1 LKTVIGIPAFNEE
14 KNIGSLIV
22 NLKKKYDYVLV
33 CDDGSSDSTAD
44 IASEMGAIVVKH
56 SKNQGY
62 GSAIKTIFNE
72 SKKIDCDI
80 LITFDAD
87 GQHQIS
93 EIDDVLK
100 PIMDNIADIVIG
112 SRFLGKTKNL
122 PKYRKFG
129 IKTITGLTN
138 IMTGSNI
145 SDSQSGFRAYSQKV
159 LQEISPTESGMGIST
174 EILIKA
180 TKKKI
185 RITEIPITI
194 SYENNSH
201 SKEPISHGTSVIIST
216 VKHVAIERPL
226 LYYGATGLFFLALGL
241 VFATWALQIYS
252 EQQVFMTNVA
262 LIGICGIILGT
273 ILLISGTILF
283 SIANLLKGNK

>member
-1 LKTVIGIPAFNEE
+1 MKIAIGIPAFNEE
-14 KNIGSLIV
+14 NNIGPIIT
-22 NLKKKYDYVLV
+22 NLKKKYDHILV

-44 IASEMGAIVVKH
+44 IASKMGAHVVKH
-56 SKNQGY
+56 SKNLGY

-72 SKKIDCDI
+72 AKKIDCNI
-80 LITFDAD
+80 LVTFDAD

-93 EIDDVLK
+93 EIDDMLK
-100 PIMDNIADIVIG
+100 PIMENIADIVIG
-112 SRFLGKTKNL
+112 SRFLGKTEHL

-138 IMTGSNI
+138 VMTGSNI

-180 TKKKI
+180 TKKKM

-194 SYENNSH
+194 TYENNTH

-226 LYYGATGLFFLALGL
+226 LYYGVTGLFFLALGL

-252 EQQVFMTNVA
+252 EEQVFMTNVA

-283 SIANLLKGNK
+283 SISNLLKGNK

>member
-1 LKTVIGIPAFNEE
+1 LKTIIGIPAFNEE

-22 NLKKKYDYVLV
+22 DLKKKYDHVLV
-33 CDDGSSDSTAD
+33 CDDGSSDTTAN

-72 SKKIDCDI
+72 CKKIDCDI

-100 PIMDNIADIVIG
+100 PIMDNTADIVIG

-138 IMTGSNI
+138 VMTGSNI
-145 SDSQSGFRAYSQKV
+145 TDSQSGFRAYSQKV

-180 TKKKI
+180 TNKNNVEPVKYV
-185 RITEIPITI
+185 EIAIGSINKGDLIFGQIPLAA
-194 SYENNSH
+194 SY
-201 SKEPISHGTSVIIST
+201 
-216 VKHVAIERPL
+216 
-226 LYYGATGLFFLALGL
+226 
-241 VFATWALQIYS
+241 
-252 EQQVFMTNVA
+252 
-262 LIGICGIILGT
+262 GI
-273 ILLISGTILF
+273 
-283 SIANLLKGNK
+283 NQ